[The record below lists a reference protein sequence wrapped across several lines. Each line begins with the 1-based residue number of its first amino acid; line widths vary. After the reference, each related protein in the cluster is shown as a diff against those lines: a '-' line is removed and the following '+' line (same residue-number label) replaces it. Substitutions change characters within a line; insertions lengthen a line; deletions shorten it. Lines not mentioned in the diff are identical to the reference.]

1 MQEEFWKPISGH
13 NGYFEVSN
21 LGRIRSI
28 TRTVQRIK
36 RGVFNETMPM
46 TIKGQLIK
54 YWITKKGYCRC
65 SLYDNGIKKNHLV
78 HQLVAKAFLGESDK
92 PQVNHKNCI
101 KTDNKVENLEWVTN
115 YENYLHAKENNLYAY
130 QR

>member
-1 MQEEFWKPISGH
+1 MQEEIWKPISGH

-65 SLYDNGIKKNHLV
+65 SLYDNGIKKN
-78 HQLVAKAFLGESDK
+78 QSGTSTCSKGFF
-92 PQVNHKNCI
+92 
-101 KTDNKVENLEWVTN
+101 
-115 YENYLHAKENNLYAY
+115 
-130 QR
+130 